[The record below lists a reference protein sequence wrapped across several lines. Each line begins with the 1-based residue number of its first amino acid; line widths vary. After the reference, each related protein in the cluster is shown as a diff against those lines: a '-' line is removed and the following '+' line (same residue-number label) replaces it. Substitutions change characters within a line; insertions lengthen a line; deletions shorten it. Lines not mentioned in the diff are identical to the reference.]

1 MSLYKRPRSPYYW
14 SKLYHDGD
22 VVYFSTRKRTKV
34 EALQVERERA
44 KEIEQRKVVEGRF
57 TVATLA
63 AKFIVWKEA
72 DGRAESTVSKITEH
86 LQLQIIPFLGA
97 ERDARTIDVRD
108 LEAYKSKRMTEV
120 GPGTVAKELSSLRQL
135 LRYGAEV
142 HKLVERAPT
151 TRNPKSG
158 KYTPKWKLLSP
169 EQVTRIIDHL
179 AAHRRGRG
187 YEALPWFLLMA
198 NTGMRG
204 GELARVTW
212 DMVNREGT
220 AILLPAPVTKTRR
233 ARTVPLNELARAAV
247 HMMRRGETQTGRI
260 FSSRTHYGSWRAAC
274 AAAKVRARPHDLRHT
289 FGSLLHAAG
298 RSGPEIRDILGHVTM
313 HMANLYAHTYE
324 EKLHE
329 AVASVQLGGSVT
341 ASVTLAGI
349 SPSKSVTFADSD
361 TVETTSEKKNKTVH

>member
-1 MSLYKRPRSPYYW
+1 MSLYRRARSPFWW
-14 SKLYHDGD
+14 SKLYHEGD
-22 VVYFSTRKRTKV
+22 VVYFSTRERTKV
-34 EALQVERERA
+34 KALQVERDRA
-44 KEIEQRKVVEGRF
+44 KEIQQRKQVEGRF

-63 AKFIVWKEA
+63 AKFIIWKEA
-72 DGRAESTVSKITEH
+72 DGRAESTVAKIQEH

-97 ERDARTIDVRD
+97 DRDVRTIDVRD
-108 LEAYKSKRMTEV
+108 LEGFKSKRMLEV
-120 GPGTVAKELSSLRQL
+120 GAGTVAKELSSLRQL
-135 LRYGAEV
+135 LRYGAEI

-151 TRNPKSG
+151 TRNPRHQH
-158 KYTPKWKLLSP
+158 TPRWRLLTP
-169 EQVTRIIDHL
+169 EQVDRIVEHL

-212 DMVNREGT
+212 EMVSRLGD

-233 ARTVPLNELARAAV
+233 ARTVPLNDLARTAIEI
-247 HMMRRGETQTGRI
+247 MRRENATGRI
-260 FSSRTHYGSWRAAC
+260 FSARTHYTSWRKAC
-274 AAAKVRARPHDLRHT
+274 AAAKVKARPHDLRHT

-324 EKLHE
+324 AKLHE
-329 AVASVQLGGSVT
+329 AVAAVQLGGSVT
-341 ASVTLAGI
+341 ASVTLPRS
-349 SPSKSVTFADSD
+349 SPSKGVTFAKK
-361 TVETTSEKKNKTVH
+361 ERAERQPEKLSNIA